1 MTSRFS
7 GPYLNVRFLKEQKAY
22 RCSYRD
28 ANGKRLVTKLL
39 EIPYNTSVDA
49 EI

>member
-1 MTSRFS
+1 M
-7 GPYLNVRFLKEQKAY
+7 NVRFLKEQKAY

-28 ANGKRLVTKLL
+28 DNGKWRVTKLL
-39 EIPYNTSVDA
+39 EIPYDANVDA